1 MRYPWEAIDGY
12 RFESLA
18 YDYVQ
23 DRYPEQNWSMLPLSG
38 DGNRDIE
45 SRSRHYFLGQDVD
58 YSVWV
63 EAKYTRSFARS
74 LGKGRLDPTLV
85 SALIEP
91 NVGAVLF
98 ISNGR
103 FNSAYVTRAE
113 RALRVRHIPTSPSF
127 VDGETLELWLDSR
140 SNVAQTY
147 FGSHSL
153 KAGNGA
159 GQRYSLAV
167 RSAQLVAM
175 DDYRAGHIERRNRLV
190 NKEEYVL
197 QLLIGSSER
206 SRVIVSAEGVG
217 LSLEESPEF
226 PTTISIRE
234 GLTPIALRLVA
245 NRQTDSGRLVAT
257 LHNLQDDCRTRHQIS
272 YSIALP
278 AVKIRSAGQLKAWQS
293 LSRRIDQHQR
303 VPGARSIRLVGGP
316 AVGKTW
322 ILSRL
327 STYVPLDVPVRQY
340 IFTENSS
347 TNAQSLC
354 RALLFMTFGTALEF
368 NGLEEAL
375 SRTQTED
382 IAAFLVSQLLEASV
396 SPQRASELFSNLAR
410 GDDLGPLFTRYPRGD
425 SKILVLDDVH
435 KADAVTLAILKR
447 LLTEFAQSDNRTL
460 LILSSRDVRE
470 DPLSAAVAP
479 SLIADIS
486 VDPVTSRDIEETL
499 RDIVGAE
506 RGQLLSKD
514 ASPVISNVLELRHLA
529 EHLRAEAGALRDLEI
544 PDFVKRCRE
553 LLCETTVASLAGRLR
568 TRQEELCA
576 DIVFIA
582 EGGISARFAE
592 ERFGG
597 SIIESLVESGLVRK
611 TIGESPVLFP
621 AHDLL
626 KDAYLAR
633 RNVYSREL
641 GDLLDQYMRR
651 YPERRIDLL
660 GHLCRCGAGWRSR
673 YLSAAVMMRDDL
685 VSQSRFGAAR
695 ALAETL
701 YELVEEHG
709 REKIGLD
716 DPQYLQ
722 TLYAHADCTNHT
734 RSTRLGL
741 RLFTEV
747 LTKSAECLPSAQ
759 RYAFAAQAKSEI
771 FNARFWLMELEGLI
785 AEIDDFVESLDNLS
799 PMITSEWRVREA
811 RFTALNRKMMVQLL
825 LDQTEAAEQT
835 FQSTIAL
842 TKQENDLPN
851 WAHLLMDKGKSL
863 YLAKPEEALD
873 LLERARAIYGSV
885 NSEHRRLSVCCSHI
899 AFLKIVLG
907 KVGLSGVTEL
917 EFAAEELR
925 IHGYTSEYTNALLEL
940 TAVNLCAARIRE
952 ASENLSKLDRRTS
965 KLENPRRYFLYLHLK
980 SVMSAL
986 IGDTQNTSR
995 LNNEYTQ
1002 LVASLGASYV
1012 NVAVHNAKTGVQ
1024 KKVCWAHVGAIDSLW
1039 IDNRL
1044 W

>member
-23 DRYPEQNWSMLPLSG
+23 DRYPEQNWAMLPLSG

-45 SRSRHYFLGQDVD
+45 SHSRHYFLGQDVD
-58 YSVWV
+58 YSIWV
-63 EAKYTRSFARS
+63 EAKYTRSFTRS

-103 FNSAYVTRAE
+103 FNAAYITRAE

-127 VDGETLELWLDSR
+127 VDGETLEYWLDSR
-140 SNVAQTY
+140 SNVAHAY
-147 FGSHSL
+147 FGGVFPPIEIDADKRHPLTVHS
-153 KAGNGA
+153 G
-159 GQRYSLAV
+159 
-167 RSAQLVAM
+167 QLVAM

-197 QLLIGSSER
+197 QLLVGSSER
-206 SRVIVSAEGVG
+206 SKVVVSAEGIG
-217 LSLEESPEF
+217 LALQESPEF

-234 GLTPIALRLVA
+234 GLTPISLRVVA
-245 NRQTDSGRLVAT
+245 NRQTNSGRLLTT
-257 LHNLQDDCRTRHQIS
+257 LHNLADDRKTRHRTS

-278 AVKIRSAGQLKAWQS
+278 AVRIRSAGQLKAWQA

-303 VPGARSIRLVGGP
+303 VPGARSVRLVGGP

-340 IFTENSS
+340 GFTENPS

-368 NGLEEAL
+368 DGLKDAL
-375 SRTQTED
+375 ARVQTED
-382 IAAFLVSQLLEASV
+382 ITSLLVSQLLEGSA
-396 SPQRASELFSNLAR
+396 SPQRASEVISNLMR
-410 GDDLGPLFTRYPRGD
+410 GDDLGPMFTRYPRGD

-435 KADAVTLAILKR
+435 KADSATLAILNR
-447 LLTEFAQSDNRTL
+447 LLSEFAQSDNRTL
-460 LILSSRDVRE
+460 LILSSREARE
-470 DPLSAAVAP
+470 DLLADAIAP

-486 VDPVTSRDIEETL
+486 VDPITNRDIEETL
-499 RDIVGAE
+499 RDIVGTE
-506 RGQLLSKD
+506 RGKLLSED
-514 ASPVISNVLELRHLA
+514 ASPAISNVLELRHLA
-529 EHLRAEAGALRDLEI
+529 EYLRAEGAVLRDLQV
-544 PDFVKRCRE
+544 PDFMRRCRE
-553 LLCETTVASLAGRLR
+553 LLRDTTVASIAGRLR
-568 TRQEELCA
+568 TPVEQLCA
-576 DIVFIA
+576 DAVFIA

-592 ERFGG
+592 EHFGG
-597 SIIESLVESGLVRK
+597 GLVERLVESGLVRK
-611 TIGESPVLFP
+611 TVGESPVLFP

-641 GDLLDQYMRR
+641 GDLLDHYMRR
-651 YPERRIDLL
+651 HPERRVDLL

-673 YLSAAVMMRDDL
+673 YLSDAIEMRDDL

-701 YELVEEHG
+701 YDLVVQHG

-716 DPQYLQ
+716 EPQYLQ
-722 TLYAHADCTNHT
+722 TLFAHADCTNHT
-734 RSTRLGL
+734 RSARLGL
-741 RLFTEV
+741 ELFGEV
-747 LTKSAECLPSAQ
+747 LAKSEECLPSAK
-759 RYAFAAQAKSEI
+759 RYAFAAQAKSEM
-771 FNARFWLMELEGLI
+771 FNARFWLMDHNGLVD
-785 AEIDDFVESLDNLS
+785 EIDGFVKSLDSLPS
-799 PMITSEWRVREA
+799 IVMSEWRVREA
-811 RFTALNRKMMVQLL
+811 RFTALNRKMMVQFV

-835 FQSTIAL
+835 FKSTIAL
-842 TKQENDLPN
+842 AKEQNDLPN

-863 YLAKPEEALD
+863 YLANPKDALD
-873 LLERARAIYGSV
+873 LLEGARAIYSSV
-885 NSEHRRLSVCCSHI
+885 NSEHRRLSVCSSQT

-907 KVGLSGVTEL
+907 GGHVAEL
-917 EFAAEELR
+917 ELAAEQLR
-925 IHGYTSEYTNALLEL
+925 VHGYTSEYTNALLEL
-940 TAVNLCAARIRE
+940 AAVNLCAGRQQE
-952 ASENLSKLDRRTS
+952 AVENLVKLDRRTS

-980 SVMSAL
+980 AVMSAL
-986 IGDTQNTSR
+986 IGDTGKAAQ
-995 LNNEYTQ
+995 LNDEYTQ
-1002 LVASLGASYV
+1002 CLTGLGPSYMKVAL
-1012 NVAVHNAKTGVQ
+1012 HNTRLRDCD
-1024 KKVCWAHVGAIDSLW
+1024 KVSWAHIGGANNLW